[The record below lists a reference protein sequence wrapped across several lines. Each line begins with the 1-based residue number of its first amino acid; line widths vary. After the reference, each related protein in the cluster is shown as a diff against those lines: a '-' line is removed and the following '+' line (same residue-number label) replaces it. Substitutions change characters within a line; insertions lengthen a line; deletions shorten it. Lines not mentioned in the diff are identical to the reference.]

1 MLDSVSFSKVL
12 KQARSHA
19 GKSQAE
25 IAEHLKVSRSSVSRW
40 ERKGDCKIE
49 QANQWFTFCDVLITM
64 TITSN
69 VDKLLL
75 PVQSICDE
83 CEEKLRCEGN
93 NIVFGKNNVVAKTGL
108 IIRMVG
114 AVPSSCPYSV
124 EHVVAGGGET
134 NKN

>member
-1 MLDSVSFSKVL
+1 MLDSVSFTDVL
-12 KQARSHA
+12 KQSRAHA

-40 ERKGDCKIE
+40 ERTGDCKIE
-49 QANQWFTFCDVLITM
+49 QANQWFAFCGVLVAM

-83 CEEKLRCEGN
+83 CEGKLRCEGN
-93 NIVFGKNNVVAKTGL
+93 NIVFGKNNVVAKAGL
-108 IIRMVG
+108 LIRIVS
-114 AVPSSCPYSV
+114 ACPPSCPYFV
-124 EHVVAGGGET
+124 EHVVAET